1 MEDKQIIELFWKRD
15 KSAIQEVEQAY
26 QRLLY
31 HIARNIT
38 SSAEDAEECVND
50 TYMKLWNVIPPER
63 PDSLKNYAA
72 RIVRNL
78 AIDSYRRGRIQG
90 KDNEMTLVCEEL
102 SEVLADSKNDFEQIE
117 MQELINGFLA
127 TLDSK
132 TRVLFVKRYWQT
144 ESIQDL
150 AKQFHMRESAVK
162 MRLLRTR
169 DKFRK
174 YLEKGGVPV

>member
-1 MEDKQIIELFWKRD
+1 M
-15 KSAIQEVEQAY
+15 
-26 QRLLY
+26 
-31 HIARNIT
+31 
-38 SSAEDAEECVND
+38 
-50 TYMKLWNVIPPER
+50 
-63 PDSLKNYAA
+63 
-72 RIVRNL
+72 
-78 AIDSYRRGRIQG
+78 
-90 KDNEMTLVCEEL
+90 
-102 SEVLADSKNDFEQIE
+102 ADSKNDYEQIE